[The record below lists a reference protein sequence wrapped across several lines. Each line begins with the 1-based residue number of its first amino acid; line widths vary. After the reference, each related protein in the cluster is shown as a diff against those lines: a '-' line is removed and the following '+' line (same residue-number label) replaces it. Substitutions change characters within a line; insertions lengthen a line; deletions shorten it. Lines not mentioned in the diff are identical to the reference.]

1 MSTKRQILKKA
12 VQFPKSCT
20 TGGFNVKTIN
30 LCSGVDLHIIDAP
43 KFKTNLMSVYINIP
57 LERETVTKAALL
69 PAVLKRGCT
78 KYPNIKEMSHRLD
91 DLYGASVA
99 AGVRMKGDG
108 EVLYFSAEYISD
120 KFAGENL
127 SRRIAEFIRDFIF
140 SPLCRNGGFLKEYV
154 DGEKVNLKNAVL
166 GLVND
171 KRAYTE
177 FKCREAMFDGE
188 PYGMFEAGYIE
199 DLDEIDEKNLYEF
212 YREVLNSGKAD
223 IFISGT
229 VGTSAAEAVT
239 EILGGEFKPRNA
251 QYIQTVTADTENIR
265 TRRITENADAVQ
277 SKLCIGMRCG
287 INALDSDY
295 TAMVLANCILGGSP
309 FSKLFMNVREKL
321 SLCYY
326 AIARYAMMKGVL
338 TVSSGIQTENFDAA
352 YNEILKQIEDMKKGE
367 ISDFEI
373 SSAKKYLRNGYNSI
387 NDSLRGMEDYYL
399 SRAILADDL
408 SIDDLTNKIDEV
420 TAEDISRVMNKVK
433 GDVVYFLKGTA
444 DKENLI

>member
-1 MSTKRQILKKA
+1 M
-12 VQFPKSCT
+12 
-20 TGGFNVKTIN
+20 KTMN
-30 LCSGVDLHIIDAP
+30 LYNGVDLHIIDAP

-69 PAVLKRGCT
+69 PSVLKRGCT

-91 DLYGASVA
+91 ELYGASVS

-127 SRRIAEFIRDFIF
+127 SREVAEFVRDFVF
-140 SPLCRNGGFLKEYV
+140 SPMTENGGFLKQYV

-199 DLDEIDEKNLYEF
+199 DLDGIDEKNLYDF
-212 YREVLNSGKAD
+212 YKKVLSGGKID

-229 VGTSAAEAVT
+229 VDESVT
-239 EILGGEFKPRNA
+239 EDIKEILAKEFKPREA
-251 QYIQTVTADTENIR
+251 KYIQTKTAELSGAKSKHITEEADT
-265 TRRITENADAVQ
+265 VQ

-287 INALDSDY
+287 ISVLDSDY

-326 AIARYAMMKGVL
+326 AAARYAMMKGVL
-338 TVSSGIQTENFDAA
+338 TISSGIQTENFKAA
-352 YNEILKQIEDMKKGE
+352 YDEINVQIENMKKGE

-399 SRAILADDL
+399 SQAILSTDR
-408 SIDDLTNKIDEV
+408 SIDDLIDEIDKV
-420 TAEDISRVMNKVK
+420 SAEDVSRVMNEVK
-433 GDVVYFLKGTA
+433 CDVVYFLKGTA
-444 DKENLI
+444 AQA

>member
-1 MSTKRQILKKA
+1 M
-12 VQFPKSCT
+12 
-20 TGGFNVKTIN
+20 KTIN
-30 LCSGVDLHIIDAP
+30 LHNGVDLHIIDAP

-69 PAVLKRGCT
+69 PSVLKRGCT
-78 KYPNIKEMSHRLD
+78 KYPTIKELSHRLD
-91 DLYGASVA
+91 ELYGASVS

-120 KFAGENL
+120 KFADEGI
-127 SRRIAEFIRDFIF
+127 SRDMAEFIRDFIF
-140 SPLCRNGGFLKEYV
+140 SPICENGGFLKSYV

-177 FKCREAMFDGE
+177 FKCREAMFGGE

-199 DLDEIDEKNLYEF
+199 DLDGIDEKNLYDF
-212 YREVLNSGKAD
+212 YKEVLSGGKVD

-229 VGTSAAEAVT
+229 VDESIIGYVSEMLAKEFAPRDAEYIPTSTAKLKGGKERLIT
-239 EILGGEFKPRNA
+239 EE
-251 QYIQTVTADTENIR
+251 ADT
-265 TRRITENADAVQ
+265 VQ
-277 SKLCIGMRCG
+277 SKLCIGMRSG
-287 INALDSDY
+287 INALDPDY

-326 AIARYAMMKGVL
+326 AATRYAMMKGVL
-338 TVSSGIQTENFDAA
+338 TISSGIQTENFKAA
-352 YNEILKQIEDMKKGE
+352 YDEINVQIENMKKGE

-373 SSAKKYLRNGYNSI
+373 SSAKKYLRNAYNSI
-387 NDSLRGMEDYYL
+387 NDSLRGTEDYYL
-399 SRAILADDL
+399 SQAILSTDKSIDSLLNEIDRVSADD
-408 SIDDLTNKIDEV
+408 V
-420 TAEDISRVMNKVK
+420 CRVMNKVEC
-433 GDVVYFLKGTA
+433 DVVYFLKGMA
-444 DKENLI
+444 AQE